1 MAPQVSDAFFDLY
14 KKDLIAV
21 YVDTRGC
28 FHSIKEAIADF
39 DHQEDEE
46 DDYHPSVSDF
56 LTYFDLPEDF
66 SEYQGGEDEED
77 VDDWMEVYYQG
88 SFEPYCG
95 DHAELQAYKGFH
107 YFQCWGGGPEG
118 GYITNDDNEVY
129 EVNRT
134 WGQHFTVERVFFKI
148 EMETLGGGYMHL
160 RLRMWEG
167 S

>member
-1 MAPQVSDAFFDLY
+1 
-14 KKDLIAV
+14 
-21 YVDTRGC
+21 
-28 FHSIKEAIADF
+28 
-39 DHQEDEE
+39 
-46 DDYHPSVSDF
+46 VSDF

-77 VDDWMEVYYQG
+77 VDDWMWVVHQG

-134 WGQHFTVERVFFKI
+134 WWQHFTVERVFFKI
-148 EMETLGGGYMHL
+148 EMKARDGGYMHL
-160 RLRMWEG
+160 RLRM
-167 S
+167 